1 MIYSILISV
10 LINLS
15 SIPITNNQETVFQP
29 KNKIDNYEVI
39 TISQS
44 GSLFYSVT
52 NQIIESVKNLE
63 SNVTFIGRANVG
75 LESTRAPNEDIKV
88 GTLENFLYSVSVKTI
103 DSKVTNM
110 FYSPGSTLLKKN
122 SPITKNNYPY
132 EILFHFPK
140 IFYKSEFCY
149 DGINSKVI
157 CEKISKKKY
166 VNKNQPY

>member
-1 MIYSILISV
+1 MIYSLLFSL

-15 SIPITNNQETVFQP
+15 SIPITNNQETLSQS

-75 LESTRAPNEDIKV
+75 LESTTAPNEEIKV
-88 GTLENFLYSVSVKTI
+88 STFENFLYSVSVKTI
-103 DSKVTNM
+103 DSTVSNM
-110 FYSPGSTLLKKN
+110 FYDADTA
-122 SPITKNNYPY
+122 
-132 EILFHFPK
+132 
-140 IFYKSEFCY
+140 
-149 DGINSKVI
+149 DVINSGMLVVSSLTSERYQLEVSDI
-157 CEKISKKKY
+157 
-166 VNKNQPY
+166 V